1 MRSSK
6 MLFGKKLNNKGM
18 SLVEVIVAIT
28 ILGLVAVPVLH
39 SLTTAMVYN
48 AKARNRQEMT
58 LTAESIMETFK
69 GYDLDELK
77 VRFSTGGAGI
87 EGIRV
92 ADAGDTGVYDTNP
105 DTGTGFHYTHS
116 SAPLP
121 DPVVGDTY
129 TFSIN
134 DMKADNG
141 QFYDVRITAT
151 PNSIE
156 NVMVQEDMEPT
167 RDAVFKGDRTFDTSA
182 VDEAF
187 DDFKRDANK
196 DRLKNYFDGL
206 SDHDSDGD
214 LADPVVVIG
223 STELDLRDGTNVEQL
238 YDPSASVFYVK
249 NYIKLQ
255 ERELTFD
262 ITKNGSDEYV
272 VTPKMVYKYNL
283 KDFPYYL
290 KKRNAAPPVDEYDP
304 PSSIPGNTTEFR
316 GESKTLDYFPDDGSY
331 LQFEVDLS
339 SICTDGVI
347 YKNPDTAGLNRLF
360 IYYYP
365 QYNLDEGKDKI
376 IVNMD
381 NTANIRNFQCYIL
394 KQRAEDIND
403 SNTKT
408 KESRYKGNVVINDST
423 SSLEVFHNFDYN
435 IGEGSST
442 PSPFISGA
450 SATHSYTKEVSGGT
464 TQLVNRFTQQE
475 VLSYTLS
482 LEVTQ
487 GDDPNKRTITTL
499 ESTMNERIK

>member
-1 MRSSK
+1 
-6 MLFGKKLNNKGM
+6 
-18 SLVEVIVAIT
+18 
-28 ILGLVAVPVLH
+28 
-39 SLTTAMVYN
+39 
-48 AKARNRQEMT
+48 
-58 LTAESIMETFK
+58 SI
-69 GYDLDELK
+69 
-77 VRFSTGGAGI
+77 
-87 EGIRV
+87 
-92 ADAGDTGVYDTNP
+92 
-105 DTGTGFHYTHS
+105 
-116 SAPLP
+116 
-121 DPVVGDTY
+121 
-129 TFSIN
+129 
-134 DMKADNG
+134 
-141 QFYDVRITAT
+141 
-151 PNSIE
+151 
-156 NVMVQEDMEPT
+156 
-167 RDAVFKGDRTFDTSA
+167 
-182 VDEAF
+182 
-187 DDFKRDANK
+187 
-196 DRLKNYFDGL
+196 
-206 SDHDSDGD
+206 
-214 LADPVVVIG
+214 
-223 STELDLRDGTNVEQL
+223 
-238 YDPSASVFYVK
+238 FYVK

-262 ITKNGSDEYV
+262 ITKIGSDEYV
-272 VTPKMVYKYNL
+272 VIPKMVYKYYL

-290 KKRNAAPPVDEYDP
+290 KKRNATPPVDEYDP

-316 GESKTLDYFPDDGSY
+316 GESKTLDRFPDDGSY

-339 SICTDGVI
+339 SICTDGAI

-376 IVNMD
+376 IVN

-442 PSPFISGA
+442 PSPSISGA

>member
-1 MRSSK
+1 MRSK
-6 MLFGKKLNNKGM
+6 RTLIFKKVNNRGM

-48 AKARNRQEMT
+48 QKARTRQEMT

-77 VRFSTGGAGI
+77 ARFTTGGAGI

-92 ADAGDTGVYDTNP
+92 ADASDTGVYDANP
-105 DTGTGFHYTHS
+105 DTGTGFHYTYS

-121 DPVVGDTY
+121 EPTVGDVY

-141 QFYDVRITAT
+141 QFYDVTITAT
-151 PNSIE
+151 PNSTE
-156 NVMVQEDMEPT
+156 SVMVQEDMEST
-167 RDAVFKGDRTFDTSA
+167 RDAVFKGDRAFDTSA
-182 VDEAF
+182 VDKAF

-196 DRLKNYFDGL
+196 DRLKDYFNGL
-206 SDHDSDGD
+206 SSHDSDGD
-214 LADPVVVIG
+214 LADPVVVLG
-223 STELDLRDGTNVEQL
+223 ATELDLRDGTKVEQL
-238 YDPSASVFYVK
+238 YDPRASVFYVK

-255 ERELTFD
+255 ERELIFD
-262 ITKNGSDEYV
+262 ITKNGSGEYV
-272 VTPKMVYKYNL
+272 VTPRMVYKYYL

-290 KKRNAAPPVDEYDP
+290 KKRNGSTPPDP
-304 PSSIPGNTTEFR
+304 YGPSTPSGNTTEFR
-316 GESKTLDYFPDDGSY
+316 GESKTLDHFPDDGSY
-331 LQFEVDLS
+331 LEFSVDLS
-339 SICTDGVI
+339 SVCTDGNI
-347 YKNPDTAGLNRLF
+347 YKNPDTAGLNRLI

-376 IVNMD
+376 IVN
-381 NTANIRNFQCYIL
+381 NTANIPKFQCYIL

-408 KESRYKGNVVINDST
+408 KESRYKGTVVINDST
-423 SSLEVFHNFDYN
+423 SSFEVFHNFDYN

-442 PSPFISGA
+442 PSPSISGA

-464 TQLVNRFTQQE
+464 TLQLVNRFTQQE
-475 VLSYTLS
+475 VLSYTLT
-482 LEVTQ
+482 LEVAQ
-487 GDDPNKRTITTL
+487 GEGANRRVITSL
-499 ESTMNERIK
+499 ESTMNENIK